1 MNNNEALQ
9 LFSLKA
15 FKKDQLDVD
24 YMGLSQAFVDYS
36 QGLPLALEI
45 LGSSLFKKSK
55 DVWESALDR
64 LKEYPDK
71 NISNVLKM
79 SYDGLEEIEKE
90 IFLYIACFFNH
101 KNQEKII
108 EILDYLKLYTKIGL
122 SNLIDKSLIKVYKKQ
137 LWMHDLLQELGRDIV
152 RQESPKAL
160 EKRSRLWLY
169 KDIDKVLTKN
179 MVSGY

>member
-1 MNNNEALQ
+1 
-9 LFSLKA
+9 
-15 FKKDQLDVD
+15 
-24 YMGLSQAFVDYS
+24 MGLSQAFVDYS
-36 QGLPLALEI
+36 QGLPLALAI
-45 LGSSLFKKSK
+45 LGSSLCEKCKDEWKS
-55 DVWESALDR
+55 ELDR
-64 LKEYPDK
+64 LKKYPK
-71 NISNVLKM
+71 KGINNVLQW
-79 SYDGLEEIEKE
+79 SYDALEEIEKE

-137 LWMHDLLQELGRDIV
+137 LWMHDLLQELGRDMV